1 MDNSD
6 FRTKRRHIPIAREGL
21 PYILASAFTTL
32 VLAQLGYPV
41 LALPALLVSLLIL
54 HFFRDPLRWSNAGAD
69 DVISPADGVVIRV
82 EQAREEIFT
91 MNPCRKISIFMSVFD
106 VHVNRA
112 PVAGTV
118 LGIQYRQGRYH
129 SAHKDRAGRDNE
141 QNRIWIK
148 RQDGRSVVVTQVAGL
163 IARRIVCWPAVG
175 DTLIQGERFGMI
187 RFGSRLDVYLP
198 SDSEV
203 LVKKGERVFAGE
215 SILCRLN

>member
-1 MDNSD
+1 LDSAD

-32 VLAQLGYPV
+32 VLAQLGYAL
-41 LALPALLVSLLIL
+41 LALPALVVSLLIL

-82 EQAREEIFT
+82 EETREEVFT
-91 MNPCRKISIFMSVFD
+91 LSPCRKISIFMSVFD

-112 PVAGTV
+112 PVSGTV
-118 LGIQYRQGRYH
+118 QGIQYRKGRYH
-129 SAHKDRAGRDNE
+129 SAHKDQAGRNNE

-148 RQDGRSVVVTQVAGL
+148 RQDGRSAVVTQVAGL

-198 SDSEV
+198 GASEV

-215 SILCRLN
+215 SILCRLK